1 LWITNAGALGVGPKT
16 VTAVAGGVSQLTAI
30 HLDGSHGNINIDSS
44 ISFFLTY
51 LNGVLYNEAGTNT
64 IAGNISLP
72 YGGGACYIISKAGF
86 LTLSGNVASDGNANG
101 RNFQLGG
108 PGNGLFSGVASDNAQ
123 TLGSLTKVDG
133 GTWTVSGASTTVG
146 TLNAN
151 AGKLVLTGQWAGG
164 PAVIASGGTLAGS
177 GLVSNLT
184 VNAGGNFVPGD
195 YGMVGSFTVSNIL
208 TLSGATYVSLN
219 KSLAQ
224 SNTVVNILTSG
235 TTNVTA
241 TSGSTLI
248 VSNLGPALVAGDRFQ
263 LFNQGVTNGNLIA
276 ITAPAGVLFT
286 NNLAVDGSIS
296 VLPPNVATNPTN
308 IVASVVGNQLILSWP
323 TDHTGW
329 HVQAQTNTLAVGL
342 STNWVTIPGT
352 DASNGYTNT
361 INTTNGAVFYRLTYP

>member
-1 LWITNAGALGVGPKT
+1 M
-16 VTAVAGGVSQLTAI
+16 
-30 HLDGSHGNINIDSS
+30 
-44 ISFFLTY
+44 
-51 LNGVLYNEAGTNT
+51 
-64 IAGNISLP
+64 
-72 YGGGACYIISKAGF
+72 
-86 LTLSGNVASDGNANG
+86 ASDGTANG

-123 TLGSLTKVDG
+123 TLGSVTKVDS
-133 GTWTVSGASTTVG
+133 GTWTLSGVSTTAG

-164 PAVIASGGTLAGS
+164 PAAIAGGGTLSGG

-184 VNAGGNFVPGD
+184 VNAGGIFVPGD
-195 YGMVGSFTVSNIL
+195 YGTIGSFTVSNIL
-208 TLSGATYVSLN
+208 TLSGAMYVSLN

-241 TSGSTLI
+241 TSGSSLV

-263 LFNQGVTNGNLIA
+263 LFNQGVTNGNLMT
-276 ITAPAGVLFT
+276 ITAPAGILFT

-296 VLPPNVATNPTN
+296 VLPNVATNPTN
-308 IVASVVGNQLILSWP
+308 IVVSVAGNQLILSWP
-323 TDHTGW
+323 ADHTGW
-329 HVQAQTNTLAVGL
+329 HVQVQTNTLATGL

-361 INTTNGAVFYRLTYP
+361 INGTNGAVFYRLTYP